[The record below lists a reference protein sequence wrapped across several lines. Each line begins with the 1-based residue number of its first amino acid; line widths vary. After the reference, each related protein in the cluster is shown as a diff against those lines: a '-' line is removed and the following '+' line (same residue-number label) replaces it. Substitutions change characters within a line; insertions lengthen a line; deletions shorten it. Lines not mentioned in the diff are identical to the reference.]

1 MILHRGNTIG
11 LAFVA
16 WMTLTWLASAASAA
30 VATVS
35 LYVTSPEGQH
45 LALKLTMDDLKTRFE
60 LTGPSFSWFAF
71 GFDTT
76 TMQGYSII
84 VEGLNDTR
92 SMVEQ
97 NLAGRGDPGS
107 PQTIQNLDFID
118 VTYDSDT
125 DLTTVIVER
134 ENDTGDDEDPVFLT
148 SMRSLP
154 IIFAYDSAAS
164 VAFPNPS
171 LRNHGRNGRGFGT
184 ITLIP
189 EPASAAMLAI
199 GAGLT
204 CATLRRRTRS
214 RTG

>member
-1 MILHRGNTIG
+1 MILHRGKIIATA
-11 LAFVA
+11 LVA
-16 WMTLTWLASAASAA
+16 WMTLSWLASAASAA
-30 VATVS
+30 VATGS
-35 LYVTSPEGQH
+35 LNVTSPEGQP
-45 LALKLTMDDLKTRFE
+45 LALKLTIDDLKTRFE

-164 VAFPNPS
+164 VTFPNPS

-189 EPASAAMLAI
+189 EPASAALLAI

-204 CATLRRRTRS
+204 CATLRRRPR
-214 RTG
+214 